1 MYMFHFYRMMNS
13 ACSSYLPDLIFTNIN
28 SKVHAKDNIMVQ
40 PTSIMC
46 CSLDKVKV
54 STCKQHLRDTM
65 TNIPPD
71 QNSIIPFGGLAKFD
85 ESAVCPYYIAHAA

>member
-1 MYMFHFYRMMNS
+1 
-13 ACSSYLPDLIFTNIN
+13 
-28 SKVHAKDNIMVQ
+28 
-40 PTSIMC
+40 
-46 CSLDKVKV
+46 
-54 STCKQHLRDTM
+54 M

>member
-1 MYMFHFYRMMNS
+1 MQTTFKCLCR
-13 ACSSYLPDLIFTNIN
+13 
-28 SKVHAKDNIMVQ
+28 
-40 PTSIMC
+40 
-46 CSLDKVKV
+46 
-54 STCKQHLRDTM
+54 RDTM